1 MLDRKEQ
8 SGIASSE
15 VRLTAGLEGRLRMEY
30 AEDFARAGTDD
41 ARRRVIVDQVASL
54 TDRFAISWHSRLV
67 GSVDLESIGIWVP
80 GSRIVASTAYALP
93 EPLEGL

>member
-1 MLDRKEQ
+1 MGQ
-8 SGIASSE
+8 NA
-15 VRLTAGLEGRLRMEY
+15 APEGREELRQP
-30 AEDFARAGTDD
+30 GT
-41 ARRRVIVDQVASL
+41 
-54 TDRFAISWHSRLV
+54 RLV